1 MRNAA
6 ATNASI
12 WSLCHALPR
21 RSRCVVSLEHCA
33 ALQNLHWC
41 VARRIDLTGWAQRQV
56 HCLSVCLAGNAQAL
70 EAALKG
76 ARAVICTGRLG
87 ILLELPQSRK
97 LEHLIVL
104 SSAGGQHGMHVPHL
118 AATSL
123 ANNAE
128 AFAAKDAC
136 PTTSSGGESQQRNWA
151 PPQCYWWSYDRCY
164 GQRRLLPGC
173 SAGWGGRRTAGPQEG
188 SCSARGADPHTI
200 LRVGQIKDSPG
211 GAQELLFSQVQQQP
225 CPSWHDHLQGSLTW
239 AAARAQL
246 LSGLSTCRMVEELGR
261 CSREDVARVSEW
273 SACSGS
279 RRTACIFS
287 LESGRPAVPVELS
300 RALAGLQ
307 ETAPASVQR

>member
-1 MRNAA
+1 MRLQGQCEGAREECSCDKC
-6 ATNASI
+6 SI

-21 RSRCVVSLEHCA
+21 RSRYVSFLEHCA

-136 PTTSSGGESQQRNWA
+136 PTTSSGGESSSAIGHPHSVIGGHMTGAMGNGGFSLAALLDGEAGAQQDPKREA
-151 PPQCYWWSYDRCY
+151 AVRAAQI
-164 GQRRLLPGC
+164 
-173 SAGWGGRRTAGPQEG
+173 
-188 SCSARGADPHTI
+188 PHTI

-211 GAQELLFSQVQQQP
+211 GTQELLFSQVQQQP

-239 AAARAQL
+239 AAALCTIA
-246 LSGLSTCRMVEELGR
+246 
-261 CSREDVARVSEW
+261 
-273 SACSGS
+273 
-279 RRTACIFS
+279 
-287 LESGRPAVPVELS
+287 
-300 RALAGLQ
+300 
-307 ETAPASVQR
+307 